1 MDAIREIVTRLGYLF
16 YVVSPSETTFQH
28 ITEIPNYV
36 SDVKTRRDP
45 FNTPCL
51 TKFALTLTGLSM
63 VLFTNIN

>member
-36 SDVKTRRDP
+36 SDVRPDE
-45 FNTPCL
+45 
-51 TKFALTLTGLSM
+51 TLLIHH
-63 VLFTNIN
+63 V